1 MGRYIAILLLVF
13 GCVVGLGLTAGAQA
27 PDNLSVILVYKGET
41 AGTGPGI
48 ASLKLKVNEEAILT
62 CKGMSEDGKEVLIAP
77 TWKADKEVVL
87 TPVEGKGRSI
97 KAKLVKAPSGVA
109 FITVTVITDGGKK
122 VVKEIPVEVSK

>member
-1 MGRYIAILLLVF
+1 M
-13 GCVVGLGLTAGAQA
+13 GLGLTAGAQA